1 MLCFIHPCLQM
12 TEEAIVLLKGFYLP
26 CYKIPSLLEKLDT
39 ASANLDSIEFISPV
53 PLGFKPWRLCIPGS
67 KNQSFKPF
75 SSTPTFP
82 SESICRSV
90 VSDYLQ
96 PRGLQLARPLCPWN
110 SPGKNTEVGCH
121 SFLQGIFPTQGS
133 NSGLSHGRQ
142 ILYHLSHQGSPTSLT
157 TTALF

>member
-121 SFLQGIFPTQGS
+121 ALLQGC
-133 NSGLSHGRQ
+133 
-142 ILYHLSHQGSPTSLT
+142 ILYKGG
-157 TTALF
+157 